1 MILLNLIQVVLIAIW
16 TLLFCYVITLL
27 LPPKATLW
35 LAVRLWAPVTIFLTM
50 SRLKVEGLENLDPK
64 KHYIFMAN
72 HSSFF
77 DIPAIFWGS
86 RRELHFMVKEEL
98 KHNIFTG
105 FVCKKMHMIFID
117 RSNAQKTTSSMRKAI
132 ELISEGMD
140 IVIYP
145 EGTRTK
151 TGELGVFRKGGFKL
165 AINSQTDI
173 VPVTIKK
180 SAKAWSRN
188 NIRFSPTIVTVHFDK
203 PISVQGVEERDAA
216 KISAQVFE
224 TIKQELQ
231 K

>member
-1 MILLNLIQVVLIAIW
+1 
-16 TLLFCYVITLL
+16 
-27 LPPKATLW
+27 
-35 LAVRLWAPVTIFLTM
+35 
-50 SRLKVEGLENLDPK
+50 
-64 KHYIFMAN
+64 
-72 HSSFF
+72 
-77 DIPAIFWGS
+77 
-86 RRELHFMVKEEL
+86 
-98 KHNIFTG
+98 
-105 FVCKKMHMIFID
+105 
-117 RSNAQKTTSSMRKAI
+117 MRKAI

-140 IVIYP
+140 IAIYP

-151 TGELGVFRKGGFKL
+151 TGELGAFRKGGFKL

-188 NIRFSPTIVTVHFDK
+188 NIRLSPTIVTVHFDK
-203 PISVQGVEERDAA
+203 PISVQGVEERDVA

>member
-1 MILLNLIQVVLIAIW
+1 
-16 TLLFCYVITLL
+16 
-27 LPPKATLW
+27 
-35 LAVRLWAPVTIFLTM
+35 
-50 SRLKVEGLENLDPK
+50 
-64 KHYIFMAN
+64 
-72 HSSFF
+72 
-77 DIPAIFWGS
+77 
-86 RRELHFMVKEEL
+86 
-98 KHNIFTG
+98 
-105 FVCKKMHMIFID
+105 MIFID

-140 IVIYP
+140 IAIYP
-145 EGTRTK
+145 E
-151 TGELGVFRKGGFKL
+151 GGFKL